1 MCSILN
7 KAQNFLVLGFIFLY
21 CVAVKKEYMNKKPL
35 LLLLSLYL
43 SFSCFSQKLEYSS
56 FLIPAELK
64 EDANAVVRNSA
75 IEITIEDVDKM
86 IVSKREVV
94 TVLNKLGMADARM
107 AESYDN
113 DTKITKLSAIIYD
126 AFGNQIKKYKERDFL
141 DISAV
146 DGGTLYSDARVKYID
161 YTPITYPYTLVFE
174 SEYKTATT
182 GFIPWWFPVNGY
194 YVSVEKSTY
203 TLKNPKGISWRKK
216 ETHLSDFN
224 IEKNDSETDL
234 TYVLKNQKA
243 FEYENSSLSSR
254 DILPLVK
261 VALNKF
267 YLKGVYGEATNWQ
280 EFGKWMHKSLLEGR
294 DAIDEAT
301 KSKVLNLVKGVTDP
315 EEKAKIVYQF
325 MQNKTRYISVQ
336 VGIGGWEPIAARQVD
351 KVGYGDCK
359 GLTNYTKALLDVV
372 GVTSYYTVVYAD
384 EKRNLDKEFS
394 SLQGNHVIL
403 NIPNKEKD
411 IWLECTSQT
420 MPFGFLGDFTD
431 DRNVLVVT
439 PEGGIIK
446 RTDSYKDEVN
456 LQVTKA
462 NVQLDIEGGLKATLT
477 RASKGIQYDDKF
489 GYETL
494 SEEELIKRY
503 KSSDW
508 SYNNNLEVNAV
519 ALNNDKEKVV
529 FTEDLEMSI
538 KNYAAINQGEYL
550 FRVNVFN
557 RVSYVPKRYRTRKL
571 PLKID
576 KGYKDVDELTV
587 KIPNGYGLG
596 VLPGVKEIATKFGT
610 YKVTFTKVDDT
621 TFKYHKIM
629 ILKEGVFPKE
639 DYKLYRSF
647 RRSVAKYENLR
658 IAIVKK

>member
-1 MCSILN
+1 MYKNPFSI
-7 KAQNFLVLGFIFLY
+7 
-21 CVAVKKEYMNKKPL
+21 L
-35 LLLLSLYL
+35 LLLLA
-43 SFSCFSQKLEYSS
+43 FNCFSQKLEYSS

-64 EDANAVVRNSA
+64 EDANAVVRNSV
-75 IEITIEDVDKM
+75 IEIAIEDVDKM
-86 IVSKREVV
+86 TVSKREVV
-94 TVLNKLGMADARM
+94 TVLNKLGISDARI

-113 DTKITKLSAIIYD
+113 DTKITKLSAVIYD

-141 DISAV
+141 DVSAV
-146 DGGTLYSDARVKYID
+146 DGGTLYSDSRVKYVD

-203 TLKNPKGISWRKK
+203 TLKNPKGIAWRKK
-216 ETHLSDFN
+216 ETHLTDFN

-294 DAIDEAT
+294 DVIDDAT
-301 KSKVLNLVKGVTDP
+301 KFKVLNLVKGITDF
-315 EEKAKIVYQF
+315 EEKAKIVYEF

-359 GLTNYTKALLDVV
+359 GLTNYTKALLDIA

-384 EKRNLDKEFS
+384 KKRNLDKDFS
-394 SLQGNHVIL
+394 SIQGNHVIL

-431 DRNVLVVT
+431 DRDVLVVM
-439 PEGGIIK
+439 PEGGVIK
-446 RTDSYKDEVN
+446 RTTTYKNIENFQKTDA
-456 LQVTKA
+456 T
-462 NVQLDIEGGLKATLT
+462 VQLKKDGSLTATLK
-477 RASKGIQYDDKF
+477 RVSKGLQYDDKQ
-489 GYETL
+489 GLVSLT
-494 SEEELIKRY
+494 EEDLIKRY
-503 KSSDW
+503 KSNVW
-508 SYNNNLEVNAV
+508 SYNNNLEVNSV
-519 ALNNDKEKVV
+519 AIENDKDKVV
-529 FTEDLEMSI
+529 FTEDLSVSI

-550 FRVNVFN
+550 FRVNIFN
-557 RVSYVPKRYRTRKL
+557 KIGYVPKRYRTRKL
-571 PLKID
+571 PLKISQ
-576 KGYKDVDELTV
+576 GYKDIDDLII
-587 KIPNGYGLG
+587 KIPDGYSLNN
-596 VLPGVKEIATKFGT
+596 LPETKELSTDFGT
-610 YKVTFTKVDDT
+610 YKITFTKVDDT
-621 TFKYHKIM
+621 TFKYHKSIV
-629 ILKEGVFPKE
+629 IKEGVYPKE
-639 DYKLYRSF
+639 EYKLYRSF
-647 RRSVAKYENLR
+647 RRSIAKYENLR
-658 IAIVKK
+658 IAITKK

>member
-1 MCSILN
+1 MYKNPFSI
-7 KAQNFLVLGFIFLY
+7 
-21 CVAVKKEYMNKKPL
+21 L
-35 LLLLSLYL
+35 LLLLA
-43 SFSCFSQKLEYSS
+43 FTCFSQKLEYSS

-64 EDANAVVRNSA
+64 EDANAVVRNSV
-75 IEITIEDVDKM
+75 IEIAIEDVDKM
-86 IVSKREVV
+86 TVSKREVV
-94 TVLNKLGMADARM
+94 TVLNKLGISDARI

-113 DTKITKLSAIIYD
+113 DTKITKLSAVIYD

-141 DISAV
+141 DVSAV
-146 DGGTLYSDARVKYID
+146 DGGTLYSDSRVKYVD

-203 TLKNPKGISWRKK
+203 TLKNPKGIAWRKK
-216 ETHLSDFN
+216 ETHLTDFN

-294 DAIDEAT
+294 DVIDDAT
-301 KSKVLNLVKGVTDP
+301 KFKVLNLVKGITDF
-315 EEKAKIVYQF
+315 EEKAKIVYEF

-359 GLTNYTKALLDVV
+359 GLTNYTKALLDIA

-384 EKRNLDKEFS
+384 KKRNLDKDFS
-394 SLQGNHVIL
+394 SIQGNHVIL

-411 IWLECTSQT
+411 IWLECTNQT

-431 DRNVLVVT
+431 DRDVLVVM
-439 PEGGIIK
+439 PEGGVIK
-446 RTDSYKDEVN
+446 RTTRYKDIEN
-456 LQVTKA
+456 FQKTDA
-462 NVQLDIEGGLKATLT
+462 TVQLKKDGSLTATLK
-477 RASKGIQYDDKF
+477 RVSKGLQYDDKQ
-489 GYETL
+489 GLVSLT
-494 SEEELIKRY
+494 EEDLIKRY
-503 KSSDW
+503 KSNVW
-508 SYNNNLEVNAV
+508 SYNNNLEVNSV
-519 ALNNDKEKVV
+519 AIENDKDKVV
-529 FTEDLEMSI
+529 FTEDLSVSI

-550 FRVNVFN
+550 FRVNIFN
-557 RVSYVPKRYRTRKL
+557 KIGYVPKRYRTRKL
-571 PLKID
+571 PLKISQ
-576 KGYKDVDELTV
+576 GYKDIDALIIKLPDGYSLNNLPETKELST
-587 KIPNGYGLG
+587 
-596 VLPGVKEIATKFGT
+596 EFGT
-610 YKVTFTKVDDT
+610 YKITFTKVDDA
-621 TFKYHKIM
+621 TFKYQKSMVI
-629 ILKEGVFPKE
+629 KEGVYPKE
-639 DYKLYRSF
+639 AYKLYRSF
-647 RRSVAKYENLR
+647 RRSIAKYENLR
-658 IAIVKK
+658 IAITKK

>member
-1 MCSILN
+1 MYNTPFSIL
-7 KAQNFLVLGFIFLY
+7 
-21 CVAVKKEYMNKKPL
+21 L
-35 LLLLSLYL
+35 LIL
-43 SFSCFSQKLEYSS
+43 SFTCFSQKLEYSS

-64 EDANAVVRNSA
+64 EDANAVVRNSI
-75 IEITIEDVDKM
+75 IEITVEDVDKM
-86 IVSKREVV
+86 TVYKREVV
-94 TVLNKLGMADARM
+94 TVLNKLGISDARI

-113 DTKITKLSAIIYD
+113 DTKITKLSAVIYD

-141 DISAV
+141 DVSAV
-146 DGGTLYSDARVKYID
+146 DGGTLYSDSRVKYVD
-161 YTPITYPYTLVFE
+161 YTPFAYPYTLVFE
-174 SEYKTATT
+174 SEYKTSST
-182 GFIPWWFPVNGY
+182 GFIPAWFPVNGY

-203 TLKNPKGISWRKK
+203 NLVNLKRIKVRKK
-216 ETHLSDFN
+216 E
-224 IEKNDSETDL
+224 KNFHNYSIIDSSSEFDVKYEL
-234 TYVLKNQKA
+234 TNQKA
-243 FEYENSSLSSR
+243 IEYENNSPNSI
-254 DILPLVK
+254 DFLPYLMVG
-261 VALNKF
+261 VNHFALKEIIGTAN
-267 YLKGVYGEATNWQ
+267 NWL
-280 EFGKWMHKSLLEGR
+280 EFGKWRYDYLKNGNDELSEEIKLKAR
-294 DAIDEAT
+294 D
-301 KSKVLNLVKGVTDP
+301 LVKNIEDP
-315 EEKAKIVYQF
+315 IEKAKIIYQF

-336 VGIGGWEPIAARQVD
+336 EGIGGWKPISANQVD

-359 GLTNYTKALLDVV
+359 GLTNYTKALLDAV
-372 GVTSYYTVVYAD
+372 GVQSHYSVIWAGKERRSV
-384 EKRNLDKEFS
+384 EKDFFGM
-394 SLQGNHVIL
+394 QGNHVIL

-411 IWLECTSQT
+411 IWLECTSQS

-456 LQVTKA
+456 LQLTIA
-462 NVQLDIEGGLKATLT
+462 NVQLDLEGGLKATLT
-477 RASKGIQYDDKF
+477 RHSKGIQYGDKF

-508 SYNNNLEVNAV
+508 SYNNNLEVNSIT
-519 ALNNDKEKVV
+519 LKNDKDKVV

-557 RVSYVPKRYRTRKL
+557 RISYVPKRYRTRKL
-571 PLKID
+571 PLKIG
-576 KGYKDVDELTV
+576 KGYKYVDELTV
-587 KIPNGYGLG
+587 KIPDGYVLG
-596 VLPGVKEIATKFGT
+596 ILPGVKEISTKFGT
-610 YKVTFTKVDDT
+610 YKVTFTKIDDS

>member
-1 MCSILN
+1 MYKNPFSI
-7 KAQNFLVLGFIFLY
+7 
-21 CVAVKKEYMNKKPL
+21 L
-35 LLLLSLYL
+35 LLLLA
-43 SFSCFSQKLEYSS
+43 FTCFSQKLEYSS

-64 EDANAVVRNSA
+64 EDANAVVRNSV
-75 IEITIEDVDKM
+75 IEIAIEDVDKM
-86 IVSKREVV
+86 TVSKREVV
-94 TVLNKLGMADARM
+94 TVLNKLGISDARI

-113 DTKITKLSAIIYD
+113 DTKITKLSAVIYD

-141 DISAV
+141 DVSAV
-146 DGGTLYSDARVKYID
+146 DGGTLYSDSRVKYVD

-203 TLKNPKGISWRKK
+203 TLKNPKGIAWRKK
-216 ETHLSDFN
+216 ETHLTDFN
-224 IEKNDSETDL
+224 IQKNDSETDL

-294 DAIDEAT
+294 DVIDDAT
-301 KSKVLNLVKGVTDP
+301 KFKVLNLVKGITDF
-315 EEKAKIVYQF
+315 EEKAKIVYEF

-359 GLTNYTKALLDVV
+359 GLTNYTKALLDIA

-384 EKRNLDKEFS
+384 KKRNLDKDFS
-394 SLQGNHVIL
+394 SIQGNHVIL

-431 DRNVLVVT
+431 DRDVLVVM
-439 PEGGIIK
+439 PEGGVIK
-446 RTDSYKDEVN
+446 RTTTYKNIENFQKTDA
-456 LQVTKA
+456 T
-462 NVQLDIEGGLKATLT
+462 VQLKKDGSLTATLK
-477 RASKGIQYDDKF
+477 RVSKGLQYDDKQ
-489 GYETL
+489 GLVSLT
-494 SEEELIKRY
+494 EEDLIKRY
-503 KSSDW
+503 KSNVW
-508 SYNNNLEVNAV
+508 SYNNNLEVNSV
-519 ALNNDKEKVV
+519 AIENDKDKVV
-529 FTEDLEMSI
+529 FTEDLSVSI

-550 FRVNVFN
+550 FRVNIFN
-557 RVSYVPKRYRTRKL
+557 KIGYVPKRYRTRKL
-571 PLKID
+571 PLKISQ
-576 KGYKDVDELTV
+576 GYKDIDDLII
-587 KIPNGYGLG
+587 KIPDGYSLNN
-596 VLPGVKEIATKFGT
+596 LPETKELSTDFGT
-610 YKVTFTKVDDT
+610 YKITFTKVDDT
-621 TFKYHKIM
+621 TFKYHKSIV
-629 ILKEGVFPKE
+629 IKEGVYPKE
-639 DYKLYRSF
+639 EYKLYRSF
-647 RRSVAKYENLR
+647 RRSIAKYENLR
-658 IAIVKK
+658 IAITKK